1 MKNIVK
7 VLLIGALVTFLVGCE
22 NTQDCDYCNDIHEK
36 IRHERT
42 VEGLNE
48 IMKNYD
54 CPNCH

>member
-1 MKNIVK
+1 MKNTVQM
-7 VLLIGALVTFLVGCE
+7 LLIVALLILFIGCQ

-54 CPNCH
+54 CSNCH